1 MSSFAI
7 GRTPK
12 PGDGEREPNRAEHDL
27 LAERYGSLKR
37 QIPLLYAVI
46 VVNLGGFH
54 LLTSGEH
61 VWALGIVLPVGCLI
75 TYRLIHWHRLHKR
88 MLAAEQMR
96 RELTHNLWFTRI
108 LSILFC
114 AWSMAILV
122 DAAPDQ
128 QKYVI
133 LFASL
138 AAVGCAVA
146 MASVPRAAKIPLLI
160 IALPIAVWAMLS
172 GDVRYAIV
180 GTSLAIVIALIC
192 RMLRVQEKALTSL
205 VNSKFAV
212 TVEQQRAQAS
222 EERFELV
229 SRATN
234 DLVWDWD
241 LRTNCVTWN
250 EALQRQLGFRAD
262 QIEPTSQWW
271 LDHIHPEDVVRVRNK
286 IYKVI
291 ENGEEQFQ
299 DEYRFQTAAGGYAYM
314 YDRGYIIRDDHGRA
328 TRMVGAMQD
337 LTLRKEAEQALA
349 ESESL
354 NRRVVSASTDAI
366 TLIAP
371 DGNLILANSSACT
384 AIGISDASHLYGTPW
399 VDLWPSQLQR
409 LASKALRTA
418 LSGRIAR
425 LLVETPD
432 AEGKTTW
439 WDVLLSPV
447 AENGSL
453 DQILAVARD
462 ITQQKNS
469 EDRILW
475 NATHDALTRLP
486 NRALFFAK
494 LNEAISDAIA
504 KDSRIC
510 LLHLD
515 LDDFKRVNDSHGHDA
530 GDTILKT
537 FGARLHDL
545 VRNEDTIARLG
556 GDEFAIILAGIDS
569 DRDVYHAAEAV
580 LTRLREP
587 FVYSNQILDCRA
599 SIGASIYPDHGTT
612 PEILLKNADLALY
625 AAKAAGRGGLAVYK
639 TDMRA
644 ESQRRASMI
653 QVAMDAVRDDRIVPY
668 YQPKLDLRTGEI
680 AGFEALLR
688 WRDTRRALRAP
699 SSISAA
705 FEDLD
710 VSTAISNRIVQ
721 RATADMQ
728 RWLDE
733 GLDFGHVAIN
743 ASGADFR
750 HNNFAERVLEELGR
764 AGVPPKYLQLEVTEQ
779 VFIGRTAEHVRRA
792 LRLLSSRGIAIA
804 LDDFGTGYAALTH
817 LKEFA
822 VDVIKIDRSFVRDI
836 RQDDDAAIIE
846 AILKLAQN
854 LGITTV
860 AEGVEEE
867 AQAEFLTRLGCDQ
880 AQGHLFWKALPAS
893 RVPAVLNSARAAWF
907 NRSSVVKA
915 A

>member
-1 MSSFAI
+1 MAK
-7 GRTPK
+7 GRATE
-12 PGDGEREPNRAEHDL
+12 PGDGGRAPSRAEHDL
-27 LAERYGSLKR
+27 LSERFGGLKR
-37 QIPLLYAVI
+37 QIPLLYAVV
-46 VVNLGGFH
+46 VVNLVGFH
-54 LLTSGEH
+54 LSTSGEH
-61 VWALGIVLPVGCLI
+61 VWALGIALPVGCLI
-75 TYRLIHWHRLHKR
+75 VYRLIHWHRLRKQT
-88 MLAAEQMR
+88 LATEQMR
-96 RELTHNLWFTRI
+96 RELTQNLLFSGI
-108 LSILFC
+108 LSVLFC
-114 AWSMAILV
+114 AWSMAILG
-122 DAAPDQ
+122 DADPDQ
-128 QKYVI
+128 TKYVI
-133 LFASL
+133 LFATL
-138 AAVGCAVA
+138 AAVGSAVS
-146 MASVPRAAKIPLLI
+146 MTSVPRAAELPLLF

-172 GDVRYAIV
+172 GDLRYVIV
-180 GTSLAIVIALIC
+180 GASLAIVIALIC

-205 VNSKFAV
+205 LNSKFAV

-229 SRATN
+229 GRATN

-241 LRTNCVTWN
+241 LRTDCVTWN
-250 EALQRQLGFRAD
+250 EALQSQLGFLPE
-262 QIEPTSQWW
+262 QIKPTSQWW
-271 LDHIHPEDVVRVRNK
+271 LDHIHPEDVERVRAK
-286 IYKVI
+286 IYEI
-291 ENGEEQFQ
+291 IGNGEEQFQ
-299 DEYRFQTAAGGYAYM
+299 DEYRFQTAAGNYAHI
-314 YDRGYIIRDDHGRA
+314 YDRGYVIRDDQGRA

-337 LTLRKEAEQALA
+337 LTMRKEAERALA

-371 DGNLILANSSACT
+371 DGNLILANSSACS
-384 AIGISDASHLYGTPW
+384 AVGINDASHLYGTPW
-399 VDLWPSQLQR
+399 VDLWPPQLR
-409 LASKALRTA
+409 AVANGALHTA
-418 LSGRIAR
+418 LSGQVAR
-425 LLVETPD
+425 LLVENAD
-432 AEGKTTW
+432 ADGKTAW

-447 AENGSL
+447 IEDGRL
-453 DQILAVARD
+453 HQILAVARD
-462 ITQQKNS
+462 ITQQKSS

-475 NATHDALTRLP
+475 NATHDSLTRLP
-486 NRALFFAK
+486 NRSLFFAK
-494 LNEAISDAIA
+494 LDEAISDAIA
-504 KDSRIC
+504 KDSQIC

-515 LDDFKRVNDSHGHDA
+515 LDYFKQINDSYGHDA

-537 FGARLHDL
+537 FGARLQAL
-545 VRNEDTIARLG
+545 VRNEDTVARLG

-569 DRDVYHAAEAV
+569 DRDVFHVADAV
-580 LTRLREP
+580 LARLREP
-587 FVYSNQILDCRA
+587 FAYLNQILDCRA

-639 TDMRA
+639 TNMRA
-644 ESQRRASMI
+644 ETQRRASMI

-668 YQPKLDLRTGEI
+668 YQPKVDLRTGSI

-688 WRDTRRALRAP
+688 WRDTRNALRAP

-705 FEDLD
+705 FEELD

-721 RATADMQ
+721 RAASDM
-728 RWLDE
+728 RKWIDE

-750 HNNFAERVLEELGR
+750 QNNFAERVLEELDR
-764 AGVPPKYLQLEVTEQ
+764 AGVPPKYLQLEVTEK

-792 LRLLSSRGIAIA
+792 LKLLSSRGIAIA

-817 LKEFA
+817 LKEFS

-836 RQDDDAAIIE
+836 KQKDDDAIIE
-846 AILKLAQN
+846 AVLKLAQK

-867 AQAEFLTRLGCDQ
+867 MQAEFLTRLGCDQ

-893 RVPAVLNSARAAWF
+893 RIPSVLNNPESHGWF
-907 NRSSVVKA
+907 NRVSEVKA